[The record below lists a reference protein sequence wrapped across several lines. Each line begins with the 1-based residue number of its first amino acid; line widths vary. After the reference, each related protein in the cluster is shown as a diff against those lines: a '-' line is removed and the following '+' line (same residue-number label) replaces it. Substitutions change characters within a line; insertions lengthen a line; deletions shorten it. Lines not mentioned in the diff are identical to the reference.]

1 MIRNVPSRTI
11 AVSQAAKD
19 IVRAFI
25 LCLLFFLISG
35 TAVSQIQLL
44 KDVNTREETGYN
56 EYSYPVFT
64 KAGSY
69 FYYVSKQEL
78 WRSDGTLAGT
88 IKLRSFAD
96 VKSVTAIGSTVYFA
110 ANDGSTGMEVWKS
123 NGTVAGTVLVKDIYA
138 GTGGSTPSN
147 FTLVNTTVYFTARN
161 ATSGLELWKTNGT
174 AAGTVLVK
182 DIISGSGSS
191 NPGYLCGLNGTL
203 LFVANNGQIG
213 YELWRSDGTAA
224 GTVVVKDIRPAAKVS
239 SLPQYLTNVNGVV
252 YFGAIDDT
260 GGRELWKTNG
270 TNAGTVRVK
279 DIRPGT
285 TGSNVENLVNLNGM
299 LVFTADDGVVG
310 DELWKSDGTAAG
322 TVLVK
327 DMNPGAAGSNNEYDG
342 GGSPGP
348 DMANFKVINGLL
360 YFTAAKGYTNYI
372 YRTNGTAAGTVIIA
386 EAPWSDFGGTLYP
399 MPHFTYMNGYVYF
412 FNAQWVENEGY
423 YALHLFKMP
432 YNGTSPTVIKR
443 FADDITLGMISHN
456 SALFIVGKLVW
467 TRGWMLI
474 KSDGTAAGTGEFKD
488 NARASM
494 GSNPA
499 EMFNHNGFV
508 YFRANNSG
516 FLGGAQEVW
525 RTNGTTE
532 GTIKLGVTNDRFPW
546 KAAGSYVYFVSGTD
560 SPYKW
565 RLYRTN
571 GTTTVLVKEGGIEG
585 EYYDYTMP
593 KEMVDVSGKLYFSTR
608 NGELWRYDPTTSSIK
623 LLKTFYGIKNLYGAN
638 GRAYVVATDGSITS
652 LYRADATGAY
662 QIEMLSYTSQDRQAA
677 YYPSVLFGSVF
688 YFMAQDET
696 HGNEIWRT
704 DGTAAGTYMVQD
716 MSTYDYVGE
725 YGPEYS
731 AKRLFIHNNAL
742 YATAIDSERDTYLWK
757 FNGSVF
763 VKVKEIYDYNLVSH
777 NGLIYIWGR
786 DVTDW
791 NGNVLQ
797 VTDGTA
803 EGFQTLAEFP
813 RSTNDEYVEY
823 GIVGNMVY
831 FNTNYSDDFWRTD
844 GTSCGTIPVGSG
856 KHYVYSLQGLGT
868 SLIFGAEAPLTGV
881 EPHIYRNIN
890 SMVTDNCAESIAMS
904 ATSSEEQASIMT
916 AYPNPYT
923 QEFTLR
929 LEGEESEEAEVAVY
943 SSTGMPIETFKGVKM
958 NTDYEHIGTT
968 WPKGIYLVKVNKG
981 GELSNFTVIKK

>member
-1 MIRNVPSRTI
+1 MIRRVPSQIT
-11 AVSQAAKD
+11 AVSQAARKF
-19 IVRAFI
+19 VRIFA
-25 LCLLFFLISG
+25 LCLTACMITG
-35 TAVSQIQLL
+35 TTLSQIQVL

-69 FYYVSKQEL
+69 FYFVSKQEL

-88 IKLRSFAD
+88 IKLRSFVD
-96 VKSVTAIGSTVYFA
+96 VKSVTAIGSNVYFA
-110 ANDGSTGMEVWKS
+110 ANDGTKGLELWKS
-123 NGTVAGTVLVKDIYA
+123 NGTVEGTILIKDVYT
-138 GTGGSTPSN
+138 GTGSSTPAN
-147 FTLVNTTVYFTARN
+147 FTLVNSTVYFTARS

-174 AAGTVLVK
+174 AAGTVQVK
-182 DIISGSGSS
+182 DIIAGSGSS
-191 NPGYLCGLNGTL
+191 NPGYLCALNGVL

-213 YELWRSDGTAA
+213 YELWRTDGTAA

-279 DIRPGT
+279 DIRAGA
-285 TGSNVENLVNLNGM
+285 TGSNVENLVNLNGT
-299 LVFTADDGVVG
+299 LIFTADDGVVG
-310 DELWKSDGTAAG
+310 DELWRSDGTAAG

-360 YFTAAKGYTNYI
+360 YFTAAKGYSNYI

-386 EAPWSDFGGTLYP
+386 DAPWSDFGGTLYP
-399 MPHFTYMNGYVYF
+399 MPNFTYMNGYVYF
-412 FNAQWVENEGY
+412 FNAQWTEYEGY
-423 YALHLFKMP
+423 YALHLYKMP
-432 YNGTSPTVIKR
+432 YNGSGPVAVKR
-443 FADDITLGMISHN
+443 FAGDIALGMINHN
-456 SALFIVGKLVW
+456 NALFIVGKLDPY
-467 TRGWMLI
+467 RGWMMI
-474 KSDGTAAGTGEFKD
+474 KSDGTTAGTVPFKD
-488 NARASM
+488 NARASL
-494 GSNPA
+494 GSNPDD
-499 EMFNHNGFV
+499 MFNHNGFV
-508 YFRANNSG
+508 YFRANMSG
-516 FLGGAQEVW
+516 FLGGGQEVW

-532 GTIKLGVTNDRFPW
+532 GTIKLGITHENFPW
-546 KAAGSYVYFVSGTD
+546 KSAGSYVYFVSATD

-571 GTTTVLVKEGGIEG
+571 GTTTTMIKEGGVDGLFYE
-585 EYYDYTMP
+585 YTMP
-593 KEMVDVSGKLYFSTR
+593 TQMADVSGRLYFSTKS
-608 NGELWRYDPTTSSIK
+608 GELWRYDPSTSSMK
-623 LLKTFYGIKNLYGAN
+623 LLKTFNAIKNLYGAN
-638 GRAYVVATDGSITS
+638 GKAYVVATDGSITS

-662 QIEMLSYTSQDRQAA
+662 QIEMLNYTSQDRVAA
-677 YYPSVLFGSVF
+677 HYPSVLFGSIF
-688 YFMAQDET
+688 YFVAQDQT

-716 MSTYDYVGE
+716 MSTYDYVGDS
-725 YGPEYS
+725 GPEYS
-731 AKRLFIHNNAL
+731 ARTLFIHNNAL
-742 YATAIDSERDTYLWK
+742 YSTAIDSERDTYLWK

-763 VKVKEIYDYNLVSH
+763 EKVKELYDYNLVSH

-813 RSTNDEYVEY
+813 RTINDEYVEY
-823 GIVGNMVY
+823 GIVGNIIY

-844 GTSCGTIPVGSG
+844 GTACGTIPVGSG
-856 KHYVYSLQGLGT
+856 KHYVYGLQGLGT
-868 SLIFGAEAPLTGV
+868 SLIFGADVPLSGV
-881 EPHIYRNIN
+881 EPYIYRNIN
-890 SMVTDNCAESIAMS
+890 SIVTDNCADAVAMA
-904 ATSSEEQASIMT
+904 ATSSEEQSSIMT

-929 LEGEESEEAEVAVY
+929 LEGEESEEAEVAIY
-943 SSTGMPIETFKGVKM
+943 SSTGMPVETFKGVRM
-958 NTDYEHIGTT
+958 NTDYEHVGTT
-968 WPKGIYLVKVNKG
+968 WPKGVYIVKVNKG
-981 GELSNFTVIKK
+981 GQLSNFTVIKK